1 MKRGIFI
8 SFEGPDGC
16 GKSTQIGLLGEYLR
30 EQGLD
35 VVRVREPGGTPISEK
50 IREIILDKKNSEMS
64 ARAEALLYAA
74 SRAQLTAEVIEPALK
89 AGSMVLS
96 DRFMD
101 SSIAYQGFGRG
112 LGEGVRLINEFA
124 VGELQPDLTFLLDLS
139 PEKGRAR
146 LLKDGEP
153 DRLESEAMSF
163 HRAVYEG
170 YLELSRIYA
179 DRFVVVDA
187 DRPVEDIAEDIRKA
201 IDSHV
206 LKRA

>member
-16 GKSTQIGLLGEYLR
+16 GKSTQIGLLEEYLR

-64 ARAEALLYAA
+64 ARTEALLYAA

>member
-1 MKRGIFI
+1 
-8 SFEGPDGC
+8 
-16 GKSTQIGLLGEYLR
+16 
-30 EQGLD
+30 
-35 VVRVREPGGTPISEK
+35 
-50 IREIILDKKNSEMS
+50 MS

-179 DRFVVVDA
+179 DRYVVVDA

>member
-179 DRFVVVDA
+179 DRYVVVDA